1 MAAQKGKDLLIK
13 IDITG
18 TGAYTTFAGLRS
30 SRISFNSETVD
41 ITNMASQGGWRELLP
56 STGIRSASVSGS
68 GVFLDGPT
76 SSMAWMYFFQA
87 SLQDYEIIMPGLGVF
102 RGKFQIASMEYAGTY
117 DGEATFD
124 ISLTSSGELAL
135 LEVML

>member
-41 ITNMASQGGWRELLP
+41 ITNIASQGGWRELLP

-68 GVFLDGPT
+68 GVFLDGAT
-76 SSMAWMYFFQA
+76 SSMAWTYFFDA
-87 SLQDYEIIMPGLGVF
+87 TLPDYEIIVPGLGTF
-102 RGKFQIASMEYAGTY
+102 RGKFQITAMEYAGTY
-117 DGEATFD
+117 DGEATYD
-124 ISLTSSGELAL
+124 ITLTSGGAL
-135 LEVML
+135 TLTGAVV